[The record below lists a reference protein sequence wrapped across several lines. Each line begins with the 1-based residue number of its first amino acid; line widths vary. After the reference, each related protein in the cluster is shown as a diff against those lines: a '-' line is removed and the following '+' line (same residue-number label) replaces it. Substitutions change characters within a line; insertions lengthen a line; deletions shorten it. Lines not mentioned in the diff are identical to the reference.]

1 MNAREIALKAIYS
14 VEFEGAYS
22 NMALKKSLSNRDIS
36 DADKRLITNIV
47 YGVISRKLTLD
58 YVISKY
64 SKIRLKKISK
74 YNLIIL
80 RMGLYQ
86 IMYMDKIPQSAAV
99 NESVKLAKIYS
110 KRSSGFV
117 NGILRSYLREKT
129 EIPDDDLSVKYS
141 FPKWLC
147 DRWEAD
153 FGHSFAEELMAAL
166 CKTPKLTLRVN
177 TLKITPEMLKKTL
190 DKRGLNPVLNKF
202 SIECDGFDVA
212 LDDLYKNGYYTPQD
226 MAASQTAVALK
237 PKKGDTVIDM
247 CAAPGGKTTHIAEI
261 MENEGK
267 IFAFD
272 IYEHKIKLIEDNA
285 KRLGIDI
292 IKARAA
298 DGTVFDKS
306 LEGMADRVL
315 CDVPC
320 SGLGIIRRKPDIK
333 WNEDNA
339 AELNKIQKAVLKNG
353 GRYLKNGGILVYS
366 TCTVDRRENEEVTSE
381 FLARHSEFEKEFEK
395 TFYPNTDGT
404 DGFYICKM
412 KKRI

>member
-22 NMALKKSLSNRDIS
+22 NMALKKSLADRDIS

-58 YVISKY
+58 YVISKH

-86 IMYMDKIPQSAAV
+86 IMYMDKIPESAAV

-117 NGILRSYLREKT
+117 NGVLRSCLREKT
-129 EIPDDDLSVKYS
+129 EIPKDDLSVKYS

-153 FGHSFAEELMAAL
+153 FGRSFTEELMAAL
-166 CKTPKLTLRVN
+166 CKTPKLTLRAN

-212 LDDLYKNGYYTPQD
+212 MDNLYKNGYYTPQD
-226 MAASQTAVALK
+226 RAASETALALE

-247 CAAPGGKTTHIAEI
+247 CAAPGGKTTHIAEL
-261 MENEGK
+261 MENEGE
-267 IFAFD
+267 ILAFD
-272 IYEHKIKLIEDNA
+272 IYEHKIKLIEENA

-292 IKARAA
+292 IKARIA

-306 LEGMADRVL
+306 LEGTADRAL
-315 CDVPC
+315 CDAPC

-333 WNEDNA
+333 WNGEMTA
-339 AELNKIQKAVLKNG
+339 ALNKIQKAVLENG
-353 GRYLKNGGILVYS
+353 GRYVKNGGILVYS
-366 TCTVDRRENEEVTSE
+366 TCTVDRRENEDITSE
-381 FLARHSEFEKEFEK
+381 FLARHSEFEKAFEK
-395 TFYPNTDGT
+395 TFYPNIDGT

-412 KKRI
+412 KKRA